1 MSKSIS
7 EKKLAYKARLE
18 SYLEEYP
25 NILIIGVDNVGS
37 NQMQQ
42 VRMAMRGRAVVLMG
56 KNTMIRRI
64 FRDNL
69 EKRPALEELL
79 PHIVGNVGLVFCKD
93 EITEIRDIVE
103 ELKVPAAAKTGA
115 IAPCD
120 VFVPAGPT
128 TLDPGQTS
136 FFQALN
142 ILTKINRGSIEIMT
156 KVHLVKQGEKVTS
169 SAVALMS
176 KLNIQPFFYG
186 IVVKTVYDNG
196 SVYVASV
203 LDITPEILQGK
214 FFSAVNLIASIGLQI
229 GYPCMATVGHSL
241 ANAFQKLLSISL
253 ATEYTFEQAQKY
265 KDYLADPSAFAA
277 PAAAEEKPAEEEAKP
292 ESSEEES
299 SSGGDGF
306 GLFD

>member
-1 MSKSIS
+1 MSTKIS
-7 EKKLAYKARLE
+7 EKKRAYKARLE

-25 NILIIGVDNVGS
+25 NILIISVDNVGS
-37 NQMQQ
+37 NQMQK

-64 FRDNL
+64 FRDNM

-79 PHIVGNVGLVFCKD
+79 PFIVGNVGLVFCND
-93 EITEIRDIVE
+93 EIIAIRDIVE
-103 ELKVPAAAKTGA
+103 ELKVPAAAKTGG
-115 IAPCD
+115 IAPVD

-156 KVHLVKQGEKVTS
+156 TVHLVKAGEKVSS

-176 KLNIQPFFYG
+176 KLDIQPFFYG
-186 IVVKTVYDNG
+186 IKVLNVYENG
-196 SVYVASV
+196 SVYAASV
-203 LDITPEILQGK
+203 LDITPEILSGK
-214 FFSAVNLIASIGLQI
+214 FFSAVSVIASLGLQI

-241 ANAFQKLLSISL
+241 ANAFQKLVSISL
-253 ATEYTFEQAQKY
+253 ATEYTFEQSQKF

-277 PAAAEEKPAEEEAKP
+277 PAAAEEEKPAEAAKP